1 MSPDMSISKN
11 EVARAA
17 ESIAATQ
24 KAGATNEQEII
35 ENKQDAAQGSLLE
48 EASETSAMGAQIRT
62 QRLVGKEEVKKPEK
76 AQRAQESVLVRKEEA
91 DGLGGEF
98 SQRQGNKEYHLDPV
112 VLSKLI
118 AEDLGIGINEKSE
131 PDEIL
136 TIIRT
141 RMMMMTVNGEA
152 PDVVMVDK
160 VFEFLMEVT
169 RTKLTTASETD
180 KPRLA
185 AIFTKIEEA
194 KAKHFESNSIAI
206 QVAQKIIGAVDAVA
220 TTTGQPIKATLD
232 RYREVVHNPPE
243 LQALRKEYEL
253 KGYKGMMLELKGLN
267 NYLGGN
273 LKKNNLE
280 NPELSQ
286 LASAARTM
294 QALLGVYRQSK
305 AHIPTMESYL
315 ELHGIFETSAPAA

>member
-1 MSPDMSISKN
+1 MSPEIGNISKN
-11 EVARAA
+11 EAAQFAQSIKATQQAGAVNATEIKENQQDASQESLQGEAA
-17 ESIAATQ
+17 ES
-24 KAGATNEQEII
+24 
-35 ENKQDAAQGSLLE
+35 
-48 EASETSAMGAQIRT
+48 SAMGIQIRT
-62 QRLVGKEEVKKPEK
+62 QRLVGKEEVKKPDKE
-76 AQRAQESVLVRKEEA
+76 QRAQESVLVRKEEA
-91 DGLGGEF
+91 DRLGGEF
-98 SQRQGNKEYHLDPV
+98 SQRQGNKEYHLDPL
-112 VLSKLI
+112 VLSQLI
-118 AEDLGIGINEKSE
+118 AEELGVGINEKSE
-131 PDEIL
+131 PAEIIA
-136 TIIRT
+136 IIRT
-141 RMMMMTVNGEA
+141 RMSVNGEA
-152 PDVVMVDK
+152 PDVAMVDK
-160 VFEFLMEVT
+160 AFEFLMEVT

-185 AIFTKIEEA
+185 ALYTKIEEA
-194 KAKHFESNSIAI
+194 KNKHFESNSIAI

-243 LQALRKEYEL
+243 LQALRKEYEQ

-315 ELHGIFETSAPAA
+315 ELHGIFESSAAA